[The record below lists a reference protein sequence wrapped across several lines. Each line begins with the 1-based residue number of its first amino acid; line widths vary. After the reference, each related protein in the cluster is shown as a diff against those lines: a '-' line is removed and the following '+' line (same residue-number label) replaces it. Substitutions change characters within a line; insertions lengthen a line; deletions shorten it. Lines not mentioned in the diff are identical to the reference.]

1 MLKRVLL
8 FNFFILLL
16 LNAKSQECYTIQK
29 DVESTEDWKD
39 LLDSLFQQALLDS
52 NDVAYALLVLKVDSS
67 GTVMST
73 HILNSRNMDST
84 YFYSICS
91 KIEDCYSYSFLIK
104 ECQSMG
110 TEYKKLISK
119 EYMYMQYVYRFHP
132 NIAGD

>member
-104 ECQSMG
+104 ECQRMG
-110 TEYKKLISK
+110 KEYKKLISK